1 MLDFNKTGTIV
12 ITCKDRSA
20 PYLEKEILDLGLKPL
35 ETGRTSVKLEGS
47 PALCL
52 WLNLRLRSASH
63 VLYELK
69 RFEAGHPMDV
79 YREVKAYPWEKLMDA
94 DGYFSVISNVRHESV
109 DNPLFVNLKVKD
121 AIADRFREKMG
132 RRPDS
137 GAELRGLVVQL
148 FWKNED
154 AYLYLNTSGESLAK
168 HGYRKMPGNAPM
180 MEDLAAATLLAADWR
195 GAGPFVNP
203 MCGSGTL
210 AIEAAMMASKRYPG
224 LYRHDFALQYV
235 KGFDPALLEK
245 ERKNLESEI
254 DDSQVPPIVA
264 TDRSR
269 EALRAA
275 GKNAQIAGVDHLIR
289 FKACDFADTPLPEE
303 ENGLIFF
310 NPEYGQRLG
319 EMSQLEVTYKRMG
332 DFLKQAG
339 GGYTGYIFTGNLDL
353 AKKIGLKTSLKIPFF
368 NGKIDCRLL
377 KFELYK
383 GSKRAKPAVDENHPE
398 EDKQDTGDE

>member
-1 MLDFNKTGTIV
+1 MLDFNKAGTIV

-20 PYLEKEILDLGLKPL
+20 PYLERELRDLGLEPY
-35 ETGRTSVKLEGS
+35 ETERTSVKLEGS
-47 PALCL
+47 LSLCL
-52 WLNLRLRSASH
+52 WLNLRLRTASH
-63 VLYELK
+63 VLFELK
-69 RFEAGHPMDV
+69 HFAAGHPKDV
-79 YREVKAYPWEKLMDA
+79 YREVKAFAWEKLMDA

-121 AIADRFREKMG
+121 AIVDRFREKMG
-132 RRPDS
+132 HRPDS
-137 GAELRGLVVQL
+137 GSELRGLVVQL

-154 AYLYLNTSGESLAK
+154 AHLYLNTSGESLAK

-195 GAGPFVNP
+195 GVGPFVNP

-224 LYRHDFALQYV
+224 LYRHDFALQHV
-235 KGFDPALLEK
+235 KGIDPGLLEK
-245 ERKNLESEI
+245 ELKNLENEI
-254 DDSQVPPIVA
+254 DDSHVPPILA

-275 GKNAQIAGVDHLIR
+275 GQNAKIAGVDHLIR
-289 FKACDFADTPLPEE
+289 FKVCDFADTPLPEE
-303 ENGLIFF
+303 SDGLIFF

-319 EMSQLEVTYKRMG
+319 EISQLEVTYKRIG

-339 GGYTGYIFTGNLDL
+339 EGYTGYIFTGNLDL
-353 AKKIGLKTSLKIPFF
+353 AKKIGLKTALKIPFF
-368 NGKIDCRLL
+368 NGKLDCRLL

-383 GSKRAKPAVDENHPE
+383 GSRRQRP
-398 EDKQDTGDE
+398 GDEKEAP